1 MLPSSMTDHHRS
13 HAHGRRE
20 KTPPKQPLQAQW
32 SMKGRF
38 SLHSSWETLVASLEA
53 DCPLCWTYWRAI
65 RPSPIAST
73 SDERVVDFQATITYA
88 HFDIGDD
95 FFNLWVRLEGTGLKA
110 TRIRLNITK
119 TSREIFEERNNPIP
133 AQHTAQSAAE
143 VANRWIGVCDK
154 NHPSCLARATPP
166 SDAKMPT
173 RLLDLG
179 TSDSTTW
186 RIIETQQERFPYVAL
201 SHRWTENTPTLLQ
214 KNYDAYCDSQ
224 PDSILPQNY
233 RDMLDICRAIPIRS
247 IWIDSLCIIQDD
259 NGADFRHEAP
269 IMLDVYRY
277 AFLTLMIL
285 WEFSD
290 STVFRHCRPSTIAR
304 PRPQFYKRSA
314 LTEAGQDSL
323 FTYLKNIFLL
333 EAPVTSQDPVSNAQ
347 KYAFVRVENTGSY
360 NFDVN
365 NAPINNRAWVLQE
378 RCLSRRILCL
388 GNEELYWECEGD
400 SSGPLIANETS
411 PSGVPHISRREG
423 LGSLTC
429 SDNGEY
435 WNLLV
440 EQYTA
445 CHLTFEEDRLVAF
458 SGIARAVAKSTGDT
472 CLAGIW
478 LETWMQDLLW
488 VPDIVREQPARV
500 KPTTMGTQSMI
511 LPSWSWLSFYGSI
524 IPGLLVAN
532 GEGPRISPAEP
543 NSFKSDR
550 FDCLALLSQTTV
562 TPPEIDPYVF
572 FHRAIL
578 RVRCLIIP
586 MELTGIAAMHKLSP
600 SFRITQDIGFNS
612 TGLDC
617 LRLIP
622 CGEKE
627 DGYAVFNLSFSKPL
641 NKLSR
646 YFFIP
651 LFLRRDKYQ
660 EAIKF
665 GPDDTE
671 GHGIIVEETAT
682 DGERQYIRVGRWQ
695 EDMTLPSQLGPL
707 ISNTI
712 VQQGIGETVSDRSK
726 DFTELERSFDSKMH
740 EYAVRHASSM
750 INFPRNCT
758 SQLDQEGVN
767 VKDENG
773 ISIDENGQ
781 FGENLRGKHQGEKEQ
796 MMVDC
801 VKCSDLPHFS
811 SAKWSSI
818 SLIYLT
824 NTMATKKLHVAN
836 LSWDTTK
843 DDLLDAFSEGS
854 EAERALVMRESNTGR
869 SKGYGL
875 VVFNSLEGAAITKKF
890 LNNTK
895 YA

>member
-1 MLPSSMTDHHRS
+1 
-13 HAHGRRE
+13 
-20 KTPPKQPLQAQW
+20 
-32 SMKGRF
+32 
-38 SLHSSWETLVASLEA
+38 
-53 DCPLCWTYWRAI
+53 
-65 RPSPIAST
+65 
-73 SDERVVDFQATITYA
+73 
-88 HFDIGDD
+88 
-95 FFNLWVRLEGTGLKA
+95 
-110 TRIRLNITK
+110 
-119 TSREIFEERNNPIP
+119 
-133 AQHTAQSAAE
+133 
-143 VANRWIGVCDK
+143 
-154 NHPSCLARATPP
+154 
-166 SDAKMPT
+166 MPT

-186 RIIETQQERFPYVAL
+186 RVIETQQERFPYVAL

-214 KNYDAYCDSQ
+214 KNYDAYCDSR

-233 RDMLDICRAIPIRS
+233 RDMLDICRAIPIRY

-304 PRPQFYKRSA
+304 PRPQSYKRSA
-314 LTEAGQDSL
+314 LTETGQDSL
-323 FTYLKNIFLL
+323 FTYLKNLVYP
-333 EAPVTSQDPVSNAQ
+333 EAPVTSQDSVSNAQ
-347 KYAFVRVENTGSY
+347 KYAFVRIENTGSY
-360 NFDVN
+360 NLDVN
-365 NAPINNRAWVLQE
+365 NAPINKRAWVLQE

-429 SDNGEY
+429 SDNSEC

-440 EQYTA
+440 EKYTA

-472 CLAGIW
+472 YLAGIW

-488 VPDIVREQPARV
+488 VPDRVREQPARV
-500 KPTTMGTQSMI
+500 KPTTMGTQSMR
-511 LPSWSWLSFYGSI
+511 LPSWSWLSFSGSI
-524 IPGLLVAN
+524 IPGLLVGN
-532 GEGPRISPAEP
+532 GEGPRISLTEP

-562 TPPEIDPYVF
+562 TPPDTDPYVS
-572 FHRAIL
+572 FHQAIL
-578 RVRCLIIP
+578 QVRCLLIP
-586 MELTGIAAMHKLSP
+586 VELTGITAMHMLPP
-600 SFRITQDIGFNS
+600 SFRMTQNIEFNS

-617 LRLIP
+617 LNLMP

-627 DGYAVFNLSFSKPL
+627 DGHAVFILSFSKPL
-641 NKLSR
+641 NEHSR

-651 LFLRRDKYQ
+651 LFLRKDKYQ

-665 GPDDTE
+665 GPDDKE
-671 GHGIIVEETAT
+671 GHGIIVEETVT
-682 DGERQYIRVGRWQ
+682 DGERQFIRVGRWQ

-712 VQQGIGETVSDRSK
+712 VQQRIGEMVDNSAK
-726 DFTELERSFDSKMH
+726 DITALERSFDTNMH

-750 INFPRNCT
+750 INFPRNST
-758 SQLDQEGVN
+758 SQPEQDG
-767 VKDENG
+767 VKDKEQNG
-773 ISIDENGQ
+773 IDASEDGQFDEN
-781 FGENLRGKHQGEKEQ
+781 FEGKVQEEKEQ
-796 MMVDC
+796 MMVVS
-801 VKCSDLPHFS
+801 VKCADLPYFS
-811 SAKWSSI
+811 KAKWSSI
-818 SLIYLT
+818 SL
-824 NTMATKKLHVAN
+824 V
-836 LSWDTTK
+836 
-843 DDLLDAFSEGS
+843 
-854 EAERALVMRESNTGR
+854 
-869 SKGYGL
+869 
-875 VVFNSLEGAAITKKF
+875 
-890 LNNTK
+890 
-895 YA
+895 